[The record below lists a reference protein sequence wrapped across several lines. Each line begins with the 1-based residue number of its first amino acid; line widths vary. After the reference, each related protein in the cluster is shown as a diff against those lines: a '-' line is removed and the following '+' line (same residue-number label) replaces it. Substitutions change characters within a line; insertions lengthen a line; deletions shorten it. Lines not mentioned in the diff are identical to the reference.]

1 MERRTRRRA
10 FARNVYSAQK
20 RLLAFLLAA
29 AMILT
34 NVGSDLSVA
43 FAGTSESVVFE
54 LTGSELVRA
63 VEEAIASGNEV
74 TREDLDFTNGKVEQF
89 EKLFFGE
96 GKLYEAYPEFD
107 GGGDINSELRIF
119 VRLPEDAD
127 DMYMVT
133 GDEEILFLYIN
144 NGDGTIRCSTNI
156 TRTVDGEEKVKK
168 TKSVTI
174 RSYESAFG
182 DEEVNIIPDQPK
194 QDINEA
200 TSSTADKENTNT
212 DQSNQTNENTTPAE
226 DQGAGDAA
234 QDEIDKENA
243 AAPDQNVTDG
253 ENNAQAPQEDVAAP
267 DGEAQTPDAGNQ
279 GENAPEA
286 DAADQA
292 AEPEGDTAEPNA
304 ADEPEEAAEPEGDTA
319 EPEEAAEPEDNAEPI
334 ASVIRHYAPVVADNE
349 NGEAAPADDSQ
360 KEQVADVPDSADQA
374 EAPNEDAAVEE
385 PKAEEPKADEP
396 AADAPAA
403 GDTVT
408 TPDGNTAD
416 GAVNTPD
423 ENGTGD
429 AATAPDENGTGDAAT
444 TPDENGTGD
453 VTAPQEPTDETPA
466 PTPDT
471 PAAGEDQNNGQ
482 PAGTPDANQPQA
494 PEEELPQESVVTI
507 IPPATPSEGTEQ
519 KPEEQKPE
527 DNVSAAT
534 TSDLVGMGY
543 CSTAK
548 AYSVTLNQLKAL
560 DDFEGYKVT
569 YDIAPK
575 ASARIVDGP
584 RGVEEGGTL
593 VFGVKNQ
600 IGYAIEAVSVNGE
613 TLEADS
619 VTDNDDG
626 SQTAWYT
633 VPEVYEEQ
641 EVVVTMTESGE
652 HPEFSATLPM
662 SDGTIIHLYAEE
674 GVLPAGVKAEASVVT
689 GIEDVVKANVEA
701 EAEAAGE
708 AKEVVKVLSYN
719 IDLLDKDGHK
729 LDDQIWSGSVL
740 VTFTGAPVEENS
752 KEADS
757 VEIMYVETTKEGE
770 VQADV
775 TAEDVV
781 AVEAVAE
788 PVEVAGDESVDS
800 VAFEAEHF
808 STYTIV
814 FNKMLGTGELK
825 IQLAKYENGRVV
837 GIGYGGSSGNLS
849 YDQWY
854 EIDYLTTIIDLEG
867 YVFEK
872 ATVGN
877 EYSNKNV
884 AAVRFDRSRFGA
896 YQFQA
901 RFTDDSEANF
911 NNNSASEQLHFWY
924 KIADSKV
931 TFKAGSMGGMGTDH
945 QLTSSNGKVTL
956 PKLDETGLSNKEGRD
971 FLGWSVSI
979 DGRNTLLKPGAEYA
993 VTKDTVLYAIWS
1005 YQVTFEANS
1014 SLYGRGESFKVN
1026 VPESKRITTP
1036 DKPSGFTNS
1045 RGWMFVGW
1053 HGTKEGH
1060 HNKTGLLQQTYVPN
1074 VEYPGEKTGQIID
1087 RDITLYAVWLNTN
1100 VDNKVPAEFYIR
1112 LDGEMPFEPQGYD
1125 YAGYTARDTKSMVGT
1140 LRQKREINNNTEWVA
1155 ANIKT
1160 QPTVEAIKNAMKG
1173 HGGFDPNTQEV
1184 VWYVIKEQDQ
1194 WHVDGVIKDKEK
1206 HWLIYDPN
1214 GGSSPPNSTQHT
1226 AGDTVRINLNDIPVR
1241 SGYTFL
1247 GWADTK
1253 QEAAAGNVK
1262 YSSTAARTLKMPN
1275 GNKTIYAV
1283 WKANSDTRYLVN
1295 YYVQKANSQ
1304 ITDISQLKEED
1315 FELYNGPVTKFG
1327 ITNSIAKDAENKLAK
1342 VPAGYQ
1348 YAEGIVDGVT
1358 EGEIVPDG
1366 SQGYPLTLNLYYV
1379 KDFSDKQ
1386 TVQYRVEYYKDN
1398 TIVLTDS
1405 YTRSMQIWAGEA
1417 AEIAIQEAIDA
1428 RDDKYSGYRLEGTD
1442 PTNIPASGEL
1452 VSSGTVIRLYYV
1464 KDNFS
1469 YKVEYY
1475 KDSFDAGNRIAEE
1488 AGVAKEYG
1496 SSLTDDLVAMDLGEN
1511 WLNQH
1516 QPTGYG
1522 VGSADNLPLTI
1533 GVEGNVIRVLYEKNS
1548 YGYIVEYYKDSLDAG
1563 NRIAEESGVAK
1574 GYGSS
1579 LTDDL
1584 VAADLG
1590 ENWVN
1595 QHQPFGYGVGNVDN
1609 LPLIIGVNGNVIRVL
1624 YSIDENQR
1632 KDLRYT
1638 VNHEVG
1644 DIIID
1649 TFFVESN
1656 VQVLQPDTLTRNL
1669 DHEADQ
1675 NYPGYTKATVTYPD
1689 GKLVGDDVTKI
1700 DNGATIVVSYKE
1712 NEDIT
1717 VNYQSEDLTK
1727 GTVTLDTESIAPAT
1741 GAPKGSEAKP
1751 ADGYVFTHWTNSNG
1765 YTVATGEDNKHYTPV
1780 KNAATEVFEADTYT
1794 AHFTERGDLS
1804 YKVEYYFDGKLGE
1817 TVTQDNVKFGTD
1829 IAYTTTD
1836 RSYNNQ
1842 NYVFEKTEGPK
1853 TVGADSGQNLLKVYY
1868 TLDATGSEMPGTPDG
1883 VPDKFQIT
1891 IRYEANANG
1900 SVSGTTVEVHTIQDF
1915 ERDAQTGEITT
1926 VGPVRPATPNANVTT
1941 TANSRY
1947 AFDYWSIR
1955 GNADKKYNST
1965 DDLKKEAFI
1974 EDVTF
1979 AANFEYVGGGSSG
1992 GNGGGNGGGPG
2003 SPSSKPEEGG
2013 PGANVTINPDD
2024 VPLAIMPDTTPADLT
2039 VIDDGEVPF
2048 AALPKTGQG
2057 SVKGTLTMMMSGI
2070 LLAIAAINK
2079 KRKEEDNS

>member
-107 GGGDINSELRIF
+107 GGGGINSELRIF

-194 QDINEA
+194 QDVNEA
-200 TSSTADKENTNT
+200 TSSTADKENTNSNN
-212 DQSNQTNENTTPAE
+212 SNQTNENTTPAE
-226 DQGAGDAA
+226 NQGAGDAA

-253 ENNAQAPQEDVAAP
+253 GNDAQAPQEDVVAP

-279 GENAPEA
+279 EENAPEA

-292 AEPEGDTAEPNA
+292 AEPEGDTAEPDA

-319 EPEEAAEPEDNAEPI
+319 EPEEAAGPEDNAEPI

-385 PKAEEPKADEP
+385 PKAEEPKVDEP

-403 GDTVT
+403 DNTVT

-416 GAVNTPD
+416 GAVTTPD

-429 AATAPDENGTGDAAT
+429 AAAIPDENGTGDNAT
-444 TPDENGTGD
+444 TPNENGTGD

-471 PAAGEDQNNGQ
+471 PVAGEDQNNGQ
-482 PAGTPDANQPQA
+482 PAGTPDVDQPQA
-494 PEEELPQESVVTI
+494 PEEELPKESVVTV

-600 IGYAIEAVSVNGE
+600 IGYAIEAVAVNGE
-613 TLEADS
+613 VLEADS

-633 VPEVYEEQ
+633 VEEVYEEQ

-708 AKEVVKVLSYN
+708 QKEVVASLSYN

-729 LDDQIWSGSVL
+729 LDDQIWSGSVQ
-740 VTFTGAPVEENS
+740 VTFTGVPVEKHS
-752 KEADS
+752 KEAD
-757 VEIMYVETTKEGE
+757 VIEVMYVETTKEDE
-770 VQADV
+770 AQANV
-775 TAEDVV
+775 TAEDVI
-781 AVEAVAE
+781 ALEAVSE
-788 PVEVAGDESVDS
+788 PIEVAGEESVAS
-800 VAFEAEHF
+800 VMFDAEHF
-808 STYTIV
+808 STYTVI
-814 FNKMLGTGELK
+814 FTN
-825 IQLAKYENGRVV
+825 
-837 GIGYGGSSGNLS
+837 
-849 YDQWY
+849 
-854 EIDYLTTIIDLEG
+854 
-867 YVFEK
+867 
-872 ATVGN
+872 
-877 EYSNKNV
+877 NKNKT
-884 AAVRFDRSRFGA
+884 RSVEIYAILEDGTRLETERRN
-896 YQFQA
+896 Y
-901 RFTDDSEANF
+901 NF
-911 NNNSASEQLHFWY
+911 SNSDAISVDKIASEVITGIPAEYRL
-924 KIADSKV
+924 A
-931 TFKAGSMGGMGTDH
+931 
-945 QLTSSNGKVTL
+945 KVTL
-956 PKLDETGLSNKEGRD
+956 DDSKGTEIKWLRYTTGNYGSLQYNAYDQKYSWTWEAVPQNVGINFIYTDGKVQVKFDLNGFSGAEIKPIQGYEDAIITLPDGEGIERPGYVLLGWSDEADSSAVRTAANGGYVGYYPLGSSYQIPSGGSTLYAAWAQTSGNKSGKITIAIRKDGTVPDEPSIQNADYKYLVEGMSVNLLDYINPAHTVAGPEKVKEVLQPKFYDFVDNWNSLNRYWNTTTQYVEWYVVKDQRNDNTWHIDGVIRQYKNVYLDYDRNNAPVGAAYGLAPDGVQYNKGATAIVSDQHTLKWPGHD
-971 FLGWSVSI
+971 FLGWNTQK
-979 DGRNTLLKPGAEYA
+979 DGRGVWYYPGDQIVMNDN
-993 VTKDTVLYAIWS
+993 VTLYAQWGEKNSIVI
-1005 YQVTFEANS
+1005 YYKPVGEGTVTNDQERLNPEIGEAEGATAVANIG
-1014 SLYGRGESFKVN
+1014 YK
-1026 VPESKRITTP
+1026 
-1036 DKPSGFTNS
+1036 
-1045 RGWMFVGW
+1045 FVGW
-1053 HGTKEGH
+1053 YSDKDCLNLLDKSPEFKPDRPDSGWVDRTVFYAKFEIDTDQKFDYKVNFYIKGSTTPVPGLTALEGEAPVGEFKWT
-1060 HNKTGLLQQTYVPN
+1060 NVAKTETGYKLVISPVQPTSMIITAAGPN
-1074 VEYPGEKTGQIID
+1074 VKNVFYEIDETQKFEYKVNFYINGTTTPVPGLAALEGEAPVGEFSWTNEAKTATGYKLVTSPVQPTSMIITAAGPNVKNVYYEVD
-1087 RDITLYAVWLNTN
+1087 ETQKFDYKVEFVKMVNGNKEDLEPSITETFNVEADVTASPRNIPGYTLVGFGTN
-1100 VDNKVPAEFYIR
+1100 PENYGNFVDNKF
-1112 LDGEMPFEPQGYD
+1112 
-1125 YAGYTARDTKSMVGT
+1125 
-1140 LRQKREINNNTEWVA
+1140 
-1155 ANIKT
+1155 
-1160 QPTVEAIKNAMKG
+1160 NA
-1173 HGGFDPNTQEV
+1173 
-1184 VWYVIKEQDQ
+1184 
-1194 WHVDGVIKDKEK
+1194 
-1206 HWLIYDPN
+1206 
-1214 GGSSPPNSTQHT
+1214 
-1226 AGDTVRINLNDIPVR
+1226 
-1241 SGYTFL
+1241 
-1247 GWADTK
+1247 
-1253 QEAAAGNVK
+1253 
-1262 YSSTAARTLKMPN
+1262 KMP
-1275 GNKTIYAV
+1275 
-1283 WKANSDTRYLVN
+1283 
-1295 YYVQKANSQ
+1295 
-1304 ITDISQLKEED
+1304 
-1315 FELYNGPVTKFG
+1315 
-1327 ITNSIAKDAENKLAK
+1327 
-1342 VPAGYQ
+1342 
-1348 YAEGIVDGVT
+1348 
-1358 EGEIVPDG
+1358 
-1366 SQGYPLTLNLYYV
+1366 
-1379 KDFSDKQ
+1379 
-1386 TVQYRVEYYKDN
+1386 
-1398 TIVLTDS
+1398 
-1405 YTRSMQIWAGEA
+1405 
-1417 AEIAIQEAIDA
+1417 
-1428 RDDKYSGYRLEGTD
+1428 
-1442 PTNIPASGEL
+1442 
-1452 VSSGTVIRLYYV
+1452 
-1464 KDNFS
+1464 
-1469 YKVEYY
+1469 
-1475 KDSFDAGNRIAEE
+1475 
-1488 AGVAKEYG
+1488 
-1496 SSLTDDLVAMDLGEN
+1496 GEN
-1511 WLNQH
+1511 L
-1516 QPTGYG
+1516 
-1522 VGSADNLPLTI
+1522 
-1533 GVEGNVIRVLYEKNS
+1533 
-1548 YGYIVEYYKDSLDAG
+1548 
-1563 NRIAEESGVAK
+1563 
-1574 GYGSS
+1574 
-1579 LTDDL
+1579 
-1584 VAADLG
+1584 
-1590 ENWVN
+1590 
-1595 QHQPFGYGVGNVDN
+1595 
-1609 LPLIIGVNGNVIRVL
+1609 
-1624 YSIDENQR
+1624 
-1632 KDLRYT
+1632 
-1638 VNHEVG
+1638 
-1644 DIIID
+1644 
-1649 TFFVESN
+1649 
-1656 VQVLQPDTLTRNL
+1656 
-1669 DHEADQ
+1669 
-1675 NYPGYTKATVTYPD
+1675 TVTY
-1689 GKLVGDDVTKI
+1689 I
-1700 DNGATIVVSYKE
+1700 YEE
-1712 NEDIT
+1712 NENIAIS
-1717 VNYQSEDLTK
+1717 YQSESLTK

-1765 YTVATGEDNKHYTPV
+1765 DTVATGEDNKHYTPV

-1829 IAYTTTD
+1829 IAYTTTNKT
-1836 RSYNNQ
+1836 YNNL

-1853 TVGADSGQNLLKVYY
+1853 TVGADSEQNLLRVYY
-1868 TLDATGSEMPGTPDG
+1868 TLDSTGTEKPGTPDG

-1900 SVSGTTVEVHTIQDF
+1900 SVGGTTVEVHTIQDF
-1915 ERDAQTGEITT
+1915 ERDAVTGEIIT
-1926 VGPVRPATPNANVTT
+1926 VGPVKPATPNANVTT
-1941 TANSRY
+1941 SANSRY
-1947 AFDYWSIR
+1947 TFDYWSIR
-1955 GNADKKYNST
+1955 GNADKKYNTT
-1965 DDLKKEAFI
+1965 DDLTKQAFI

-1979 AANFEYVGGGSSG
+1979 AANFRYVGGGNSG
-1992 GNGGGNGGGPG
+1992 GGGGNNGGGGG
-2003 SPSSKPEEGG
+2003 SPSYKPDNDNG
-2013 PGANVTINPDD
+2013 PGATVTINPDD
-2024 VPLAIMPDTTPADLT
+2024 VPMAIMPDTTPADLT

-2057 SVKGTLTMMMSGI
+2057 AVKGTLTMMMSGI

>member
-1 MERRTRRRA
+1 
-10 FARNVYSAQK
+10 
-20 RLLAFLLAA
+20 
-29 AMILT
+29 
-34 NVGSDLSVA
+34 
-43 FAGTSESVVFE
+43 
-54 LTGSELVRA
+54 
-63 VEEAIASGNEV
+63 
-74 TREDLDFTNGKVEQF
+74 
-89 EKLFFGE
+89 
-96 GKLYEAYPEFD
+96 
-107 GGGDINSELRIF
+107 
-119 VRLPEDAD
+119 
-127 DMYMVT
+127 MYMVT

-194 QDINEA
+194 QDVNEA

-267 DGEAQTPDAGNQ
+267 DGEAQMPDAGNQ

-416 GAVNTPD
+416 GAVTTPD

-429 AATAPDENGTGDAAT
+429 VATAPDENGTGDAAT

-507 IPPATPSEGTEQ
+507 IPPATPSEGTQ
-519 KPEEQKPE
+519 QKPE
-527 DNVSAAT
+527 DNVSAAN

-600 IGYAIEAVSVNGE
+600 IGYAIEAVAVNGE

-708 AKEVVKVLSYN
+708 QKEVVASLSYN

-729 LDDQIWSGSVL
+729 LDDQIWSGSVQ
-740 VTFTGAPVEENS
+740 VTFTGAPIEEKS
-752 KEADS
+752 KEADV
-757 VEIMYVETTKEGE
+757 VEVMYVATTKEDE
-770 VQADV
+770 AQAKV
-775 TAEDVV
+775 TADDVV
-781 AVEAVAE
+781 AVEAAAE
-788 PVEVAGDESVDS
+788 PVEVFGEESVEA
-800 VAFEAEHF
+800 VTFEAEHF
-808 STYTIV
+808 STYTVV
-814 FNKMLGTGELK
+814 FTHKDREKRTTLKINLKSTTGESL
-825 IQLAKYENGRVV
+825 NGSAVNYTFWSEDAV
-837 GIGYGGSSGNLS
+837 SVQNIAESIFTNIG
-849 YDQWY
+849 D
-854 EIDYLTTIIDLEG
+854 G
-867 YVFEK
+867 YTFEK
-872 ATVGN
+872 AEIGSGKNAIEIDSLRYRTKGIINLQQIFEYHAKGN
-877 EYSNKNV
+877 YSWDWDSLENNDEIIFVYNDNKV
-884 AAVRFDRSRFGA
+884 
-896 YQFQA
+896 
-901 RFTDDSEANF
+901 
-911 NNNSASEQLHFWY
+911 
-924 KIADSKV
+924 
-931 TFKAGSMGGMGTDH
+931 
-945 QLTSSNGKVTL
+945 QLTFDLGDYSGSQKVNPIRAKAATMVTL
-956 PKLDETGLSNKEGRD
+956 PDGAGLKRNGYVL
-971 FLGWSVSI
+971 LGWSTSR
-979 DGRNTLLKPGAEYA
+979 DSSA
-993 VTKDTVLYAIWS
+993 VEENAQYVGYLPLRTSYEMPFRDT
-1005 YQVTFEANS
+1005 
-1014 SLYGRGESFKVN
+1014 
-1026 VPESKRITTP
+1026 
-1036 DKPSGFTNS
+1036 
-1045 RGWMFVGW
+1045 
-1053 HGTKEGH
+1053 
-1060 HNKTGLLQQTYVPN
+1060 
-1074 VEYPGEKTGQIID
+1074 
-1087 RDITLYAVWLNTN
+1087 TLYAVWAKNSGTVYGQITIAVRKDGIIPDEPAIRYEGYEYLVTKKPVNLLDYFSPIHTVSG
-1100 VDNKVPAEFYIR
+1100 VDKVKEALKDQFYNDVNI
-1112 LDGEMPFEPQGYD
+1112 YN
-1125 YAGYTARDTKSMVGT
+1125 A
-1140 LRQKREINNNTEWVA
+1140 NNRYWN
-1155 ANIKT
+1155 
-1160 QPTVEAIKNAMKG
+1160 
-1173 HGGFDPNTQEV
+1173 PNTQYV
-1184 VWYVIKEQDQ
+1184 DWYVIKDQ
-1194 WHVDGVIKDKEK
+1194 RNDSTWHIDGVVRQYTSVYLNYDRNGVPSGSEYGLAPDSGECRRGDWATVSDQHTLKWPGYEFTGWNTAADGSGTSYAAGSRIKMDSTITLYAQWKEK
-1206 HWLIYDPN
+1206 NSVTIRYQAVGN
-1214 GGSSPPNSTQHT
+1214 GGSVSRD
-1226 AGDTVRINLNDIPVR
+1226 GENLNPETGIAQ
-1241 SGYTFL
+1241 G
-1247 GWADTK
+1247 
-1253 QEAAAGNVK
+1253 
-1262 YSSTAARTLKMPN
+1262 STAT
-1275 GNKTIYAV
+1275 
-1283 WKANSDTRYLVN
+1283 
-1295 YYVQKANSQ
+1295 
-1304 ITDISQLKEED
+1304 
-1315 FELYNGPVTKFG
+1315 
-1327 ITNSIAKDAENKLAK
+1327 AK
-1342 VPAGYQ
+1342 AGYKFNGWYSDPGCTVKVSDANEYKPDRPVSGWIGGTTF
-1348 YAEGIVDGVT
+1348 YAKFTAKEDV
-1358 EGEIVPDG
+1358 
-1366 SQGYPLTLNLYYV
+1366 
-1379 KDFSDKQ
+1379 
-1386 TVQYRVEYYKDN
+1386 
-1398 TIVLTDS
+1398 
-1405 YTRSMQIWAGEA
+1405 
-1417 AEIAIQEAIDA
+1417 
-1428 RDDKYSGYRLEGTD
+1428 
-1442 PTNIPASGEL
+1442 
-1452 VSSGTVIRLYYV
+1452 
-1464 KDNFS
+1464 S
-1469 YKVEYY
+1469 YKVNYLE
-1475 KDSFDAGNRIAEE
+1475 KDTNKILKAAETRTE
-1488 AGVAKEYG
+1488 KTFGDKYEETAPAI
-1496 SSLTDDLVAMDLGEN
+1496 
-1511 WLNQH
+1511 
-1516 QPTGYG
+1516 TGYSV
-1522 VGSADNLPLTI
+1522 VGT
-1533 GVEGNVIRVLYEKNS
+1533 GKQE
-1548 YGYIVEYYKDSLDAG
+1548 IVLDAY
-1563 NRIAEESGVAK
+1563 NKEITFYYTANK
-1574 GYGSS
+1574 
-1579 LTDDL
+1579 
-1584 VAADLG
+1584 
-1590 ENWVN
+1590 
-1595 QHQPFGYGVGNVDN
+1595 NV
-1609 LPLIIGVNGNVIRVL
+1609 
-1624 YSIDENQR
+1624 S
-1632 KDLRYT
+1632 YT
-1638 VNHEVG
+1638 VNYLEKG
-1644 DIIID
+1644 TNKILKAAETRTEK
-1649 TFFVESN
+1649 TFGETYEETA
-1656 VQVLQPDTLTRNL
+1656 PAIT
-1669 DHEADQ
+1669 
-1675 NYPGYTKATVTYPD
+1675 GYTIEGS
-1689 GKLVGDDVTKI
+1689 GKQDVVLDAYGKQIIFFYT
-1700 DNGATIVVSYKE
+1700 E
-1712 NEDIT
+1712 NEDVI
-1717 VNYQSEDLTK
+1717 VNYLSESLTK

-1765 YTVATGEDNKHYTPV
+1765 DTVATGEDNKHYTPV

-1868 TLDATGSEMPGTPDG
+1868 TLDATGSEKPGTPDG

-2013 PGANVTINPDD
+2013 PGANITINPDD

>member
-1 MERRTRRRA
+1 
-10 FARNVYSAQK
+10 
-20 RLLAFLLAA
+20 
-29 AMILT
+29 
-34 NVGSDLSVA
+34 
-43 FAGTSESVVFE
+43 
-54 LTGSELVRA
+54 
-63 VEEAIASGNEV
+63 
-74 TREDLDFTNGKVEQF
+74 
-89 EKLFFGE
+89 
-96 GKLYEAYPEFD
+96 
-107 GGGDINSELRIF
+107 
-119 VRLPEDAD
+119 
-127 DMYMVT
+127 MYMVT

-200 TSSTADKENTNT
+200 TSSTADKENTNSNN
-212 DQSNQTNENTTPAE
+212 SNQTNENTTPAE
-226 DQGAGDAA
+226 NQGAGDAA

-757 VEIMYVETTKEGE
+757 VEIMYVETTKEDE

-1574 GYGSS
+1574 EYGSS

>member
-96 GKLYEAYPEFD
+96 GKLYEAYPEID
-107 GGGDINSELRIF
+107 GGGIDSELRIF

-194 QDINEA
+194 QDVNEA
-200 TSSTADKENTNT
+200 TSSTADKENTNSNN
-212 DQSNQTNENTTPAE
+212 SNQTNENTTPVE
-226 DQGAGDAA
+226 NQGAGDAA

-253 ENNAQAPQEDVAAP
+253 GNDAQTPQEDVAAP
-267 DGEAQTPDAGNQ
+267 DGEVQTPDAGNQ
-279 GENAPEA
+279 EENAPEA
-286 DAADQA
+286 DAPDQA
-292 AEPEGDTAEPNA
+292 AEPEGDTAEPDA

-360 KEQVADVPDSADQA
+360 KEQVADIPDSADQT

-385 PKAEEPKADEP
+385 PKAEEPKVDEP

-416 GAVNTPD
+416 SAVTIPD

-429 AATAPDENGTGDAAT
+429 AAAIPDENGTGDNAT
-444 TPDENGTGD
+444 TPNENGTGD

-482 PAGTPDANQPQA
+482 PAGTPDVDQPQA
-494 PEEELPQESVVTI
+494 PEEELPKESVVTI

-600 IGYAIEAVSVNGE
+600 IGYAIEAVAVNGE
-613 TLEADS
+613 VLEADS

-633 VPEVYEEQ
+633 VEEVYEEQ

-708 AKEVVKVLSYN
+708 QKEVVASLSYN

-729 LDDQIWSGSVL
+729 LDDQIWSGSVQ
-740 VTFTGAPVEENS
+740 VTFTGVPVEKHS
-752 KEADS
+752 KEAD
-757 VEIMYVETTKEGE
+757 VIEVMYVETTKEDE
-770 VQADV
+770 AQAKV
-775 TAEDVV
+775 TAEDVI
-781 AVEAVAE
+781 ALEAVSE
-788 PVEVAGDESVDS
+788 PIEVAGEESVAS
-800 VAFEAEHF
+800 VMFDAEHF
-808 STYTIV
+808 STYTVI
-814 FNKMLGTGELK
+814 FTN
-825 IQLAKYENGRVV
+825 
-837 GIGYGGSSGNLS
+837 
-849 YDQWY
+849 
-854 EIDYLTTIIDLEG
+854 
-867 YVFEK
+867 
-872 ATVGN
+872 
-877 EYSNKNV
+877 NKNKT
-884 AAVRFDRSRFGA
+884 RSVEIYAILEDGTRLETERRN
-896 YQFQA
+896 Y
-901 RFTDDSEANF
+901 NF
-911 NNNSASEQLHFWY
+911 SNSDAISVDKIASEVITGIPAEYRL
-924 KIADSKV
+924 A
-931 TFKAGSMGGMGTDH
+931 
-945 QLTSSNGKVTL
+945 KVTL
-956 PKLDETGLSNKEGRD
+956 DDSKGTEIKWLRYTTGNYGSLQYNAYDQKYSWTWEAVPQNVGINFIYTDGKVQVKFDLNGFSGAEIKPIQGYEDAIITLPDGEGIERPGYVLLGWSDEADSSAVRTAANGGYVGYYPLGSSYQIPSGGSTLYAAWAQTSGNKSGKITIAIRKDGTVPDEPSIQNADYKYLVEGMSVNLLDYINPAHTVAGPEKVKEVLQPKFYDFVDNWNSLNRYWNTTTQYVEWYVVKDQRNDNTWHIDGVIRQYKNVYLDYDRNNAPVGAAYGLAPDGVQYNKGATAIVSDQHTLKWPGHD
-971 FLGWSVSI
+971 FLGWNTQK
-979 DGRNTLLKPGAEYA
+979 DGRGVWYYPGDQIVMNDN
-993 VTKDTVLYAIWS
+993 VTLYAQWGEKNSIVI
-1005 YQVTFEANS
+1005 YYKPVGEGTVTNDQERLNPEIGEAEGATAVANIG
-1014 SLYGRGESFKVN
+1014 YK
-1026 VPESKRITTP
+1026 
-1036 DKPSGFTNS
+1036 
-1045 RGWMFVGW
+1045 FVGW
-1053 HGTKEGH
+1053 YSDKDCLNLLDKSPEFKPDRPDSGWVDRTVFYAKFEIDTDQKFDYKVNFYIKGSTTPVPGLTALEGEAPVGEFKWT
-1060 HNKTGLLQQTYVPN
+1060 NVAKTATGYKLVTSPVQPTSMIITAAGPN
-1074 VEYPGEKTGQIID
+1074 VKNVYYEVDETQKFDYKVEFVKMVNGNKEDLEPSITETFNVEADVTASPRNIPGY
-1087 RDITLYAVWLNTN
+1087 TLVGFGTN
-1100 VDNKVPAEFYIR
+1100 PENYRNFVDNKF
-1112 LDGEMPFEPQGYD
+1112 
-1125 YAGYTARDTKSMVGT
+1125 
-1140 LRQKREINNNTEWVA
+1140 
-1155 ANIKT
+1155 
-1160 QPTVEAIKNAMKG
+1160 NA
-1173 HGGFDPNTQEV
+1173 
-1184 VWYVIKEQDQ
+1184 
-1194 WHVDGVIKDKEK
+1194 
-1206 HWLIYDPN
+1206 
-1214 GGSSPPNSTQHT
+1214 
-1226 AGDTVRINLNDIPVR
+1226 
-1241 SGYTFL
+1241 
-1247 GWADTK
+1247 
-1253 QEAAAGNVK
+1253 
-1262 YSSTAARTLKMPN
+1262 KMP
-1275 GNKTIYAV
+1275 
-1283 WKANSDTRYLVN
+1283 
-1295 YYVQKANSQ
+1295 
-1304 ITDISQLKEED
+1304 
-1315 FELYNGPVTKFG
+1315 
-1327 ITNSIAKDAENKLAK
+1327 
-1342 VPAGYQ
+1342 
-1348 YAEGIVDGVT
+1348 
-1358 EGEIVPDG
+1358 
-1366 SQGYPLTLNLYYV
+1366 
-1379 KDFSDKQ
+1379 
-1386 TVQYRVEYYKDN
+1386 
-1398 TIVLTDS
+1398 
-1405 YTRSMQIWAGEA
+1405 
-1417 AEIAIQEAIDA
+1417 
-1428 RDDKYSGYRLEGTD
+1428 
-1442 PTNIPASGEL
+1442 
-1452 VSSGTVIRLYYV
+1452 
-1464 KDNFS
+1464 
-1469 YKVEYY
+1469 
-1475 KDSFDAGNRIAEE
+1475 
-1488 AGVAKEYG
+1488 
-1496 SSLTDDLVAMDLGEN
+1496 GEN
-1511 WLNQH
+1511 L
-1516 QPTGYG
+1516 
-1522 VGSADNLPLTI
+1522 
-1533 GVEGNVIRVLYEKNS
+1533 
-1548 YGYIVEYYKDSLDAG
+1548 
-1563 NRIAEESGVAK
+1563 
-1574 GYGSS
+1574 
-1579 LTDDL
+1579 
-1584 VAADLG
+1584 
-1590 ENWVN
+1590 
-1595 QHQPFGYGVGNVDN
+1595 
-1609 LPLIIGVNGNVIRVL
+1609 
-1624 YSIDENQR
+1624 
-1632 KDLRYT
+1632 
-1638 VNHEVG
+1638 
-1644 DIIID
+1644 
-1649 TFFVESN
+1649 
-1656 VQVLQPDTLTRNL
+1656 
-1669 DHEADQ
+1669 
-1675 NYPGYTKATVTYPD
+1675 TVTY
-1689 GKLVGDDVTKI
+1689 I
-1700 DNGATIVVSYKE
+1700 YEE
-1712 NEDIT
+1712 NENIEIS
-1717 VNYQSEDLTK
+1717 YQSESLTK

-1751 ADGYVFTHWTNSNG
+1751 TDGYVFTHWTNSNG
-1765 YTVATGEDNKHYTPV
+1765 DTVATGEDNKHYTPV

-1829 IAYTTTD
+1829 IAYTTTNKT
-1836 RSYNNQ
+1836 YNNQ

-1853 TVGADSGQNLLKVYY
+1853 TVGADSEQNLLKVYY
-1868 TLDATGSEMPGTPDG
+1868 TLDSTGTEKPGTPDG
-1883 VPDKFQIT
+1883 VPDKFQII

-1900 SVSGTTVEVHTIQDF
+1900 SVGGTTVEVHTIQDF
-1915 ERDAQTGEITT
+1915 ERDAVTGEIIT
-1926 VGPVRPATPNANVTT
+1926 VGPVKPATPNANVTT
-1941 TANSRY
+1941 SANSRY
-1947 AFDYWSIR
+1947 TFDYWSIR
-1955 GNADKKYNST
+1955 GNADKKYNTT
-1965 DDLKKEAFI
+1965 DDLTKEAFI

-1979 AANFEYVGGGSSG
+1979 AANFRYVGG
-1992 GNGGGNGGGPG
+1992 GGGNGGG
-2003 SPSSKPEEGG
+2003 SNPSGPSGGGNETGG
-2013 PGANVTINPDD
+2013 PGATVTINPDD
-2024 VPLAIMPDTTPADLT
+2024 VPMAIMPDTTPADLT

-2057 SVKGTLTMMMSGI
+2057 AVKGTLTMMMSGI

>member
-107 GGGDINSELRIF
+107 GGGGIDSELRIF

-194 QDINEA
+194 QEVNEA
-200 TSSTADKENTNT
+200 TSSTADKENTNSNN
-212 DQSNQTNENTTPAE
+212 SNQTNENTTPAE
-226 DQGAGDAA
+226 NQGAGDAA

-253 ENNAQAPQEDVAAP
+253 GNDAQAPQEDVAAP

-279 GENAPEA
+279 EENAPEA
-286 DAADQA
+286 DAPDQA
-292 AEPEGDTAEPNA
+292 AEPEGDTAEPDA

-349 NGEAAPADDSQ
+349 NGEAVPADDSQ
-360 KEQVADVPDSADQA
+360 KEQVADVLDSADQA
-374 EAPNEDAAVEE
+374 EASNEDAAVEA
-385 PKAEEPKADEP
+385 PKAEEPKVDEP

-416 GAVNTPD
+416 GAV
-423 ENGTGD
+423 
-429 AATAPDENGTGDAAT
+429 TAPDENGTGDAAA
-444 TPDENGTGD
+444 TPNENGTGD
-453 VTAPQEPTDETPA
+453 MATTPDGNGTGDVAAPQEPTDETPA

-482 PAGTPDANQPQA
+482 PAGTPDVDQPQA
-494 PEEELPQESVVTI
+494 PEEELPKESVVTI

-600 IGYAIEAVSVNGE
+600 IGYAIEAVAVNGE
-613 TLEADS
+613 ALEADS

-633 VPEVYEEQ
+633 VEEVYEEQ

-708 AKEVVKVLSYN
+708 QKEVVASLSYN

-729 LDDQIWSGSVL
+729 LDDQIWSGSVQ
-740 VTFTGAPVEENS
+740 VTFTGVPVEKHS
-752 KEADS
+752 KEAD
-757 VEIMYVETTKEGE
+757 VIEVMYVETTKEDE
-770 VQADV
+770 AQANV
-775 TAEDVV
+775 TAEDVI
-781 AVEAVAE
+781 ALEAVSE
-788 PVEVAGDESVDS
+788 PIEVAGEESVAS
-800 VAFEAEHF
+800 VMFDAEHF
-808 STYTIV
+808 STYTVI
-814 FNKMLGTGELK
+814 FTN
-825 IQLAKYENGRVV
+825 
-837 GIGYGGSSGNLS
+837 
-849 YDQWY
+849 
-854 EIDYLTTIIDLEG
+854 
-867 YVFEK
+867 
-872 ATVGN
+872 
-877 EYSNKNV
+877 NKNKT
-884 AAVRFDRSRFGA
+884 RSVEIYAILEDGTRLETERRN
-896 YQFQA
+896 Y
-901 RFTDDSEANF
+901 NF
-911 NNNSASEQLHFWY
+911 SNSDAISVDKIASEVITGIPAEYRL
-924 KIADSKV
+924 A
-931 TFKAGSMGGMGTDH
+931 
-945 QLTSSNGKVTL
+945 KVTL
-956 PKLDETGLSNKEGRD
+956 DDSKGTEIKWLRYTTGNYGSLQYNAYDQKYSWTWEAVPQNVGINFIYTDGKVQVKFDLNGFSGAEIKPIQGYEDAIITLPDGEGIERPGYVLLGWSDEADSSAVRTAANGGYVGYYPLGSSYQIPSGGSTLYAAWAQTSGNKSGKITIAIRKDGTVPDEPSIQNADYKYLVEGMSVNLLDYINPAHTVAGPEKVKEVLQPKFYDFVDNWNSLNRYWNTTTQYVEWYVVKDQRNDNTWHIDGVIRQYKNVYLDYDRNNAPVGAAYGLAPDGVQYNKGATAIVSDQHTLKWPGHD
-971 FLGWSVSI
+971 FLGWNTQK
-979 DGRNTLLKPGAEYA
+979 DGRGVWYYPGDQIVMNDN
-993 VTKDTVLYAIWS
+993 VTLYAQWGEKNSIVI
-1005 YQVTFEANS
+1005 YYKPVGEGTVTNDQERLNPEIGEAEGATAVANIG
-1014 SLYGRGESFKVN
+1014 YK
-1026 VPESKRITTP
+1026 
-1036 DKPSGFTNS
+1036 
-1045 RGWMFVGW
+1045 FVGW
-1053 HGTKEGH
+1053 YSDKDCLNLLDKSPEFKPDRPDSGWVDRTVFYAKFEIDTDQKFDYKVNFYIKGSTTPVPGLAALEGEAPVGEFSWT
-1060 HNKTGLLQQTYVPN
+1060 NVAKTATGYKLVTSPEQPTSMIITAAGPN
-1074 VEYPGEKTGQIID
+1074 VKNVYYEVDETQKFDYKVEFVKMVNGNKEDLEPSITETFNVEADVTASPRNIPGY
-1087 RDITLYAVWLNTN
+1087 TLVGFGTN
-1100 VDNKVPAEFYIR
+1100 PENYGNFVDNKF
-1112 LDGEMPFEPQGYD
+1112 
-1125 YAGYTARDTKSMVGT
+1125 
-1140 LRQKREINNNTEWVA
+1140 
-1155 ANIKT
+1155 
-1160 QPTVEAIKNAMKG
+1160 NA
-1173 HGGFDPNTQEV
+1173 
-1184 VWYVIKEQDQ
+1184 
-1194 WHVDGVIKDKEK
+1194 
-1206 HWLIYDPN
+1206 
-1214 GGSSPPNSTQHT
+1214 
-1226 AGDTVRINLNDIPVR
+1226 
-1241 SGYTFL
+1241 
-1247 GWADTK
+1247 
-1253 QEAAAGNVK
+1253 
-1262 YSSTAARTLKMPN
+1262 KMP
-1275 GNKTIYAV
+1275 
-1283 WKANSDTRYLVN
+1283 
-1295 YYVQKANSQ
+1295 
-1304 ITDISQLKEED
+1304 
-1315 FELYNGPVTKFG
+1315 
-1327 ITNSIAKDAENKLAK
+1327 
-1342 VPAGYQ
+1342 
-1348 YAEGIVDGVT
+1348 
-1358 EGEIVPDG
+1358 
-1366 SQGYPLTLNLYYV
+1366 
-1379 KDFSDKQ
+1379 
-1386 TVQYRVEYYKDN
+1386 
-1398 TIVLTDS
+1398 
-1405 YTRSMQIWAGEA
+1405 
-1417 AEIAIQEAIDA
+1417 
-1428 RDDKYSGYRLEGTD
+1428 
-1442 PTNIPASGEL
+1442 
-1452 VSSGTVIRLYYV
+1452 
-1464 KDNFS
+1464 
-1469 YKVEYY
+1469 
-1475 KDSFDAGNRIAEE
+1475 
-1488 AGVAKEYG
+1488 
-1496 SSLTDDLVAMDLGEN
+1496 GEN
-1511 WLNQH
+1511 L
-1516 QPTGYG
+1516 
-1522 VGSADNLPLTI
+1522 
-1533 GVEGNVIRVLYEKNS
+1533 
-1548 YGYIVEYYKDSLDAG
+1548 
-1563 NRIAEESGVAK
+1563 
-1574 GYGSS
+1574 
-1579 LTDDL
+1579 
-1584 VAADLG
+1584 
-1590 ENWVN
+1590 
-1595 QHQPFGYGVGNVDN
+1595 
-1609 LPLIIGVNGNVIRVL
+1609 
-1624 YSIDENQR
+1624 
-1632 KDLRYT
+1632 
-1638 VNHEVG
+1638 
-1644 DIIID
+1644 
-1649 TFFVESN
+1649 
-1656 VQVLQPDTLTRNL
+1656 
-1669 DHEADQ
+1669 
-1675 NYPGYTKATVTYPD
+1675 TVTY
-1689 GKLVGDDVTKI
+1689 I
-1700 DNGATIVVSYKE
+1700 YEE
-1712 NEDIT
+1712 NENIAIS
-1717 VNYQSEDLTK
+1717 YQSESLTK

-1765 YTVATGEDNKHYTPV
+1765 DTVATGEDNKHYTPV

-1829 IAYTTTD
+1829 IAYTTTNKT
-1836 RSYNNQ
+1836 YNNQ

-1853 TVGADSGQNLLKVYY
+1853 TVGADSEQNLLKVYY
-1868 TLDATGSEMPGTPDG
+1868 TLDSTGTEKPGTPDG

-1900 SVSGTTVEVHTIQDF
+1900 SVGGTTVEVHTIQDF
-1915 ERDAQTGEITT
+1915 ERDAVTGEIIT
-1926 VGPVRPATPNANVTT
+1926 VGPVKPATPNANVTT
-1941 TANSRY
+1941 SANSRY
-1947 AFDYWSIR
+1947 TFDYWSIR
-1955 GNADKKYNST
+1955 GNADKKYNTT
-1965 DDLKKEAFI
+1965 DDLTKEAFI

-1979 AANFEYVGGGSSG
+1979 AANFRYVGGGNSG
-1992 GNGGGNGGGPG
+1992 GGGGNNGGGGG
-2003 SPSSKPEEGG
+2003 SPSYKPDNDNG
-2013 PGANVTINPDD
+2013 PGATVTINPDD
-2024 VPLAIMPDTTPADLT
+2024 VPMAIMPDTTPADLT

-2057 SVKGTLTMMMSGI
+2057 AVKGTLTMMMSGI

>member
-194 QDINEA
+194 QDVNEA

-267 DGEAQTPDAGNQ
+267 DGEAQMPDAGNQ

-416 GAVNTPD
+416 GAVTTPD

-429 AATAPDENGTGDAAT
+429 VATAPDENGTGDAAT

-519 KPEEQKPE
+519 KPEEQRPE

-613 TLEADS
+613 ALEADS

-708 AKEVVKVLSYN
+708 QKEVVASLSYN

-729 LDDQIWSGSVL
+729 LDDQIWSGSVQ
-740 VTFTGAPVEENS
+740 VTFTGAPIEEKS
-752 KEADS
+752 KEADV
-757 VEIMYVETTKEGE
+757 VEVMYVATTKEDE
-770 VQADV
+770 AQAKV
-775 TAEDVV
+775 TADDVV
-781 AVEAVAE
+781 AVEAAAE
-788 PVEVAGDESVDS
+788 PVEVFGEESVEA
-800 VAFEAEHF
+800 VTFEAEHF
-808 STYTIV
+808 STYTVV
-814 FNKMLGTGELK
+814 FTHKDREKRTTLKINLKSTTGESL
-825 IQLAKYENGRVV
+825 NGSVV
-837 GIGYGGSSGNLS
+837 NYTFWSEDAVSVQNIAESIFTNIG
-849 YDQWY
+849 D
-854 EIDYLTTIIDLEG
+854 G
-867 YVFEK
+867 YTFEK
-872 ATVGN
+872 AEIGSGKNAIEIDSLRYRTKGIINPQQIFEYHAKGN
-877 EYSNKNV
+877 YSWDWNSLGNNDEIIFVYNDNKV
-884 AAVRFDRSRFGA
+884 
-896 YQFQA
+896 
-901 RFTDDSEANF
+901 
-911 NNNSASEQLHFWY
+911 
-924 KIADSKV
+924 
-931 TFKAGSMGGMGTDH
+931 
-945 QLTSSNGKVTL
+945 QLTFDLGDYSGSQKVNPIRAKAATMVTL
-956 PKLDETGLSNKEGRD
+956 PDGAGLKRNGYVL
-971 FLGWSVSI
+971 LGWSTSR
-979 DGRNTLLKPGAEYA
+979 DSSA
-993 VTKDTVLYAIWS
+993 VEENAQYVGYLPLRTSYEMPFRDT
-1005 YQVTFEANS
+1005 
-1014 SLYGRGESFKVN
+1014 
-1026 VPESKRITTP
+1026 
-1036 DKPSGFTNS
+1036 
-1045 RGWMFVGW
+1045 
-1053 HGTKEGH
+1053 
-1060 HNKTGLLQQTYVPN
+1060 
-1074 VEYPGEKTGQIID
+1074 
-1087 RDITLYAVWLNTN
+1087 TLYAVWAKNSGTVYGQITIAVRKDGIIPDEPAIRYEGYEYLVTKKPVNLLDYFSPIHTVSG
-1100 VDNKVPAEFYIR
+1100 VDKVKEALKDQFYNDVNI
-1112 LDGEMPFEPQGYD
+1112 YN
-1125 YAGYTARDTKSMVGT
+1125 A
-1140 LRQKREINNNTEWVA
+1140 NNRYWN
-1155 ANIKT
+1155 
-1160 QPTVEAIKNAMKG
+1160 
-1173 HGGFDPNTQEV
+1173 PNTQYV
-1184 VWYVIKEQDQ
+1184 DWYVIKDQ
-1194 WHVDGVIKDKEK
+1194 RNDSTWHIDGVVRQYTSVYLNYDRNGVPSGSEYGLAPDSGECRKGDWATVSDQHTLKWPGYEFTGWNTAADGSGTSYAAGSRIKMDSTITLYAQWKEK
-1206 HWLIYDPN
+1206 NSVTIRYQAVGN
-1214 GGSSPPNSTQHT
+1214 GGSVSRDGENLNPETGIAQGSTATAKAGYKFNGWYSDPGCTVKVSDANEYKPDRPVSGWIGGTTFYAKFEIDTDQKFEYKVNFYIKDSTTPVPGLTALEGEAPVGEFKWTNVAKTETGYKLVTSPVQPTNMMITAAGPNVKNVYYEVDDTQKFEYKVNFYIKDSTTPVPGLAALEGEAPVGEFKWTNVAKTETGYKLVTSPVQPTNMMITAAGPNVKNVYYEVDDTQKFEYKVNFYIKDSTTPVPGLAALEGEAPVGEKIHRSSEYKVNSTSGKARTYRRRKPLYSWYIKDRTTTPGT
-1226 AGDTVRINLNDIPVR
+1226 ATNMMI
-1241 SGYTFL
+1241 T
-1247 GWADTK
+1247 
-1253 QEAAAGNVK
+1253 AAGP
-1262 YSSTAARTLKMPN
+1262 RM
-1275 GNKTIYAV
+1275 
-1283 WKANSDTRYLVN
+1283 
-1295 YYVQKANSQ
+1295 
-1304 ITDISQLKEED
+1304 
-1315 FELYNGPVTKFG
+1315 
-1327 ITNSIAKDAENKLAK
+1327 
-1342 VPAGYQ
+1342 
-1348 YAEGIVDGVT
+1348 
-1358 EGEIVPDG
+1358 
-1366 SQGYPLTLNLYYV
+1366 
-1379 KDFSDKQ
+1379 
-1386 TVQYRVEYYKDN
+1386 
-1398 TIVLTDS
+1398 
-1405 YTRSMQIWAGEA
+1405 
-1417 AEIAIQEAIDA
+1417 
-1428 RDDKYSGYRLEGTD
+1428 
-1442 PTNIPASGEL
+1442 
-1452 VSSGTVIRLYYV
+1452 
-1464 KDNFS
+1464 
-1469 YKVEYY
+1469 
-1475 KDSFDAGNRIAEE
+1475 
-1488 AGVAKEYG
+1488 
-1496 SSLTDDLVAMDLGEN
+1496 
-1511 WLNQH
+1511 
-1516 QPTGYG
+1516 
-1522 VGSADNLPLTI
+1522 
-1533 GVEGNVIRVLYEKNS
+1533 
-1548 YGYIVEYYKDSLDAG
+1548 
-1563 NRIAEESGVAK
+1563 
-1574 GYGSS
+1574 
-1579 LTDDL
+1579 
-1584 VAADLG
+1584 
-1590 ENWVN
+1590 
-1595 QHQPFGYGVGNVDN
+1595 
-1609 LPLIIGVNGNVIRVL
+1609 
-1624 YSIDENQR
+1624 
-1632 KDLRYT
+1632 
-1638 VNHEVG
+1638 
-1644 DIIID
+1644 
-1649 TFFVESN
+1649 
-1656 VQVLQPDTLTRNL
+1656 
-1669 DHEADQ
+1669 
-1675 NYPGYTKATVTYPD
+1675 
-1689 GKLVGDDVTKI
+1689 
-1700 DNGATIVVSYKE
+1700 
-1712 NEDIT
+1712 
-1717 VNYQSEDLTK
+1717 
-1727 GTVTLDTESIAPAT
+1727 
-1741 GAPKGSEAKP
+1741 
-1751 ADGYVFTHWTNSNG
+1751 
-1765 YTVATGEDNKHYTPV
+1765 
-1780 KNAATEVFEADTYT
+1780 
-1794 AHFTERGDLS
+1794 
-1804 YKVEYYFDGKLGE
+1804 
-1817 TVTQDNVKFGTD
+1817 
-1829 IAYTTTD
+1829 
-1836 RSYNNQ
+1836 
-1842 NYVFEKTEGPK
+1842 
-1853 TVGADSGQNLLKVYY
+1853 
-1868 TLDATGSEMPGTPDG
+1868 
-1883 VPDKFQIT
+1883 
-1891 IRYEANANG
+1891 
-1900 SVSGTTVEVHTIQDF
+1900 
-1915 ERDAQTGEITT
+1915 
-1926 VGPVRPATPNANVTT
+1926 
-1941 TANSRY
+1941 
-1947 AFDYWSIR
+1947 
-1955 GNADKKYNST
+1955 
-1965 DDLKKEAFI
+1965 
-1974 EDVTF
+1974 
-1979 AANFEYVGGGSSG
+1979 
-1992 GNGGGNGGGPG
+1992 
-2003 SPSSKPEEGG
+2003 
-2013 PGANVTINPDD
+2013 
-2024 VPLAIMPDTTPADLT
+2024 
-2039 VIDDGEVPF
+2039 
-2048 AALPKTGQG
+2048 
-2057 SVKGTLTMMMSGI
+2057 
-2070 LLAIAAINK
+2070 
-2079 KRKEEDNS
+2079 

>member
-107 GGGDINSELRIF
+107 GGGGINSELRIF

-194 QDINEA
+194 QDVNEA
-200 TSSTADKENTNT
+200 TSSTADKENTNSNN
-212 DQSNQTNENTTPAE
+212 SNQTNENTTPAE
-226 DQGAGDAA
+226 NQGAGDAA

-253 ENNAQAPQEDVAAP
+253 GNDAQAPQEDVVAP

-279 GENAPEA
+279 EENAPEA

-292 AEPEGDTAEPNA
+292 AEPEGDTAEPDA

-319 EPEEAAEPEDNAEPI
+319 EPEEAAGPEDNAEPI

-385 PKAEEPKADEP
+385 PKAEEPKVDEP

-403 GDTVT
+403 DNTVT

-416 GAVNTPD
+416 GAVTTPD

-429 AATAPDENGTGDAAT
+429 AAAIPDENGTGDNAT
-444 TPDENGTGD
+444 TPNENGTGD

-471 PAAGEDQNNGQ
+471 PVAGEDQNNGQ
-482 PAGTPDANQPQA
+482 PAGTPDVDQPQA
-494 PEEELPQESVVTI
+494 PEEELPKESVVTV

-600 IGYAIEAVSVNGE
+600 IGYAIEAVAVNGE
-613 TLEADS
+613 VLEADS

-633 VPEVYEEQ
+633 VEEVYEEQ

-708 AKEVVKVLSYN
+708 QKEVVASLSYN

-729 LDDQIWSGSVL
+729 LDDQIWSGSVQ
-740 VTFTGAPVEENS
+740 VTFTGVPVEKHS
-752 KEADS
+752 KEAD
-757 VEIMYVETTKEGE
+757 VIEVMYVETTKEDE
-770 VQADV
+770 AQANV
-775 TAEDVV
+775 TAEDVI
-781 AVEAVAE
+781 ALEAVSE
-788 PVEVAGDESVDS
+788 PIEVAGEESVAS
-800 VAFEAEHF
+800 VMFDAEHF
-808 STYTIV
+808 STYTVI
-814 FNKMLGTGELK
+814 FTN
-825 IQLAKYENGRVV
+825 
-837 GIGYGGSSGNLS
+837 
-849 YDQWY
+849 
-854 EIDYLTTIIDLEG
+854 
-867 YVFEK
+867 
-872 ATVGN
+872 
-877 EYSNKNV
+877 NKNKT
-884 AAVRFDRSRFGA
+884 RSVEIYAILEDGTRLETERRN
-896 YQFQA
+896 Y
-901 RFTDDSEANF
+901 NF
-911 NNNSASEQLHFWY
+911 SNSDAISVDKIASEVITGIPAEYRL
-924 KIADSKV
+924 A
-931 TFKAGSMGGMGTDH
+931 
-945 QLTSSNGKVTL
+945 KVTL
-956 PKLDETGLSNKEGRD
+956 DDSKGTEIKWLRYTTGNYGSLQYNAYDQKYSWTWEAVPQNVGINFIYTDGKVQVKFDLNGFSGAEIKPIQGYEDAIITLPDGEGIERPGYVLLGWSDEADSSAVRTAANGGYVGYYPLGSSYQIPSGGSTLYAAWAQTSGNKSGKITIAIRKDGTVPDEPSIQNADYKYLVEGMSVNLLDYINPAHTVAGPEKVKEVLQPKFYDFVDNWNSLNRYWNTTTQYVEWYVVKDQRNDNTWHIDGVIRQYKNVYLDYDRNNAPVGAAYGLAPDGVQYNKGATAIVSDQHTLKWPGHD
-971 FLGWSVSI
+971 FLGWNTQK
-979 DGRNTLLKPGAEYA
+979 DGRGVWYYPGDQIVMNDN
-993 VTKDTVLYAIWS
+993 VTLYAQWGEKNSIVI
-1005 YQVTFEANS
+1005 YYKPVGEGTVTNDQERLNPEIGEAEGATAVANIG
-1014 SLYGRGESFKVN
+1014 YK
-1026 VPESKRITTP
+1026 
-1036 DKPSGFTNS
+1036 
-1045 RGWMFVGW
+1045 FVGW
-1053 HGTKEGH
+1053 YSDKDCLNLLDKSPEFKPDRPDSGWVDRTVFYAKFEIDTDQKFDYKVNFYIKGSTTPVPGLTALEGEAPVGEFKWT
-1060 HNKTGLLQQTYVPN
+1060 NVAKTETGYKLVISPVQPTSMIITAAGPN
-1074 VEYPGEKTGQIID
+1074 VKNVFYEIDETQKFEYKVNFYINGTTTPVPGLAALEGEAPVGEFSWTNEAKTATGYKLVTSPVQPTSMIITAAGPNVKNVYYEVD
-1087 RDITLYAVWLNTN
+1087 ETQKFDYKVEFVKMVNGNKEDLEPSITETFNVEADVTASPRNIPGYTLVGFGTN
-1100 VDNKVPAEFYIR
+1100 PENYGNFVDNKF
-1112 LDGEMPFEPQGYD
+1112 
-1125 YAGYTARDTKSMVGT
+1125 
-1140 LRQKREINNNTEWVA
+1140 
-1155 ANIKT
+1155 
-1160 QPTVEAIKNAMKG
+1160 NA
-1173 HGGFDPNTQEV
+1173 
-1184 VWYVIKEQDQ
+1184 
-1194 WHVDGVIKDKEK
+1194 
-1206 HWLIYDPN
+1206 
-1214 GGSSPPNSTQHT
+1214 
-1226 AGDTVRINLNDIPVR
+1226 
-1241 SGYTFL
+1241 
-1247 GWADTK
+1247 
-1253 QEAAAGNVK
+1253 
-1262 YSSTAARTLKMPN
+1262 KMP
-1275 GNKTIYAV
+1275 
-1283 WKANSDTRYLVN
+1283 
-1295 YYVQKANSQ
+1295 
-1304 ITDISQLKEED
+1304 
-1315 FELYNGPVTKFG
+1315 
-1327 ITNSIAKDAENKLAK
+1327 
-1342 VPAGYQ
+1342 
-1348 YAEGIVDGVT
+1348 
-1358 EGEIVPDG
+1358 
-1366 SQGYPLTLNLYYV
+1366 
-1379 KDFSDKQ
+1379 
-1386 TVQYRVEYYKDN
+1386 
-1398 TIVLTDS
+1398 
-1405 YTRSMQIWAGEA
+1405 
-1417 AEIAIQEAIDA
+1417 
-1428 RDDKYSGYRLEGTD
+1428 
-1442 PTNIPASGEL
+1442 
-1452 VSSGTVIRLYYV
+1452 
-1464 KDNFS
+1464 
-1469 YKVEYY
+1469 
-1475 KDSFDAGNRIAEE
+1475 
-1488 AGVAKEYG
+1488 
-1496 SSLTDDLVAMDLGEN
+1496 GEN
-1511 WLNQH
+1511 L
-1516 QPTGYG
+1516 
-1522 VGSADNLPLTI
+1522 
-1533 GVEGNVIRVLYEKNS
+1533 
-1548 YGYIVEYYKDSLDAG
+1548 
-1563 NRIAEESGVAK
+1563 
-1574 GYGSS
+1574 
-1579 LTDDL
+1579 
-1584 VAADLG
+1584 
-1590 ENWVN
+1590 
-1595 QHQPFGYGVGNVDN
+1595 
-1609 LPLIIGVNGNVIRVL
+1609 
-1624 YSIDENQR
+1624 
-1632 KDLRYT
+1632 
-1638 VNHEVG
+1638 
-1644 DIIID
+1644 
-1649 TFFVESN
+1649 
-1656 VQVLQPDTLTRNL
+1656 
-1669 DHEADQ
+1669 
-1675 NYPGYTKATVTYPD
+1675 TVTY
-1689 GKLVGDDVTKI
+1689 I
-1700 DNGATIVVSYKE
+1700 YEE
-1712 NEDIT
+1712 NENIAIS
-1717 VNYQSEDLTK
+1717 YQSESLTK

-1765 YTVATGEDNKHYTPV
+1765 DTVATGEDNKHYTPV

-1829 IAYTTTD
+1829 IAYTTTNKT
-1836 RSYNNQ
+1836 YNNL

-1853 TVGADSGQNLLKVYY
+1853 TVGADSEQNLLKVYY
-1868 TLDATGSEMPGTPDG
+1868 TLDSTGTEKPGTPDG

-1900 SVSGTTVEVHTIQDF
+1900 SVGGTTVEVHTIQDF
-1915 ERDAQTGEITT
+1915 ERDAVTGEIIT
-1926 VGPVRPATPNANVTT
+1926 VGPVKPATPNANVTT
-1941 TANSRY
+1941 SANSRY
-1947 AFDYWSIR
+1947 TFDYWSIR
-1955 GNADKKYNST
+1955 GNADKKYNTT
-1965 DDLKKEAFI
+1965 DDLTKQAFI

-1979 AANFEYVGGGSSG
+1979 AANFRYVGGGNSG
-1992 GNGGGNGGGPG
+1992 GGGGNNGGGGG
-2003 SPSSKPEEGG
+2003 SPSYKPDNDNG
-2013 PGANVTINPDD
+2013 PGATVTINPDD
-2024 VPLAIMPDTTPADLT
+2024 VPMAIMPDTTPADLT

-2057 SVKGTLTMMMSGI
+2057 AVKGTLTMMMSGI

>member
-107 GGGDINSELRIF
+107 GGGGINSELRIF

-194 QDINEA
+194 QDVNEA

-267 DGEAQTPDAGNQ
+267 DGEAQMPDAGNQ

-416 GAVNTPD
+416 GAVTTPD

-429 AATAPDENGTGDAAT
+429 VATAPDENGTGDAAT

-507 IPPATPSEGTEQ
+507 IPPATPSEGTQ
-519 KPEEQKPE
+519 QKPE
-527 DNVSAAT
+527 DNVSAAN

-600 IGYAIEAVSVNGE
+600 IGYAIEAVAVNGE

-708 AKEVVKVLSYN
+708 QKEVVASLSYN

-729 LDDQIWSGSVL
+729 LDDQIWSGSVQ
-740 VTFTGAPVEENS
+740 VTFTGAPIEEKS
-752 KEADS
+752 KEADV
-757 VEIMYVETTKEGE
+757 VEVMYVATTKEDE
-770 VQADV
+770 AQAKV
-775 TAEDVV
+775 TADDVV
-781 AVEAVAE
+781 AVEAAAE
-788 PVEVAGDESVDS
+788 PVEVFGEESVEA
-800 VAFEAEHF
+800 VTFEAEHF
-808 STYTIV
+808 STYTVV
-814 FNKMLGTGELK
+814 FTHKDREKRTTLKINLKSTTGESL
-825 IQLAKYENGRVV
+825 NGSAVNYTFWSEDAV
-837 GIGYGGSSGNLS
+837 SVQNIAESIFTNIG
-849 YDQWY
+849 D
-854 EIDYLTTIIDLEG
+854 G
-867 YVFEK
+867 YTFEK
-872 ATVGN
+872 AEIGSGKNAIEIDSLRYRTKGIINLQQIFEYHAKGN
-877 EYSNKNV
+877 YSWDWDSLENNDEIIFVYNDNKV
-884 AAVRFDRSRFGA
+884 
-896 YQFQA
+896 
-901 RFTDDSEANF
+901 
-911 NNNSASEQLHFWY
+911 
-924 KIADSKV
+924 
-931 TFKAGSMGGMGTDH
+931 
-945 QLTSSNGKVTL
+945 QLTFDLGDYSGSQKVNPIRAKAATMVTL
-956 PKLDETGLSNKEGRD
+956 PDGAGLKRNGYVL
-971 FLGWSVSI
+971 LGWSTSR
-979 DGRNTLLKPGAEYA
+979 DSSA
-993 VTKDTVLYAIWS
+993 VEENAQYVGYLPLRTSYEMPFRDT
-1005 YQVTFEANS
+1005 
-1014 SLYGRGESFKVN
+1014 
-1026 VPESKRITTP
+1026 
-1036 DKPSGFTNS
+1036 
-1045 RGWMFVGW
+1045 
-1053 HGTKEGH
+1053 
-1060 HNKTGLLQQTYVPN
+1060 
-1074 VEYPGEKTGQIID
+1074 
-1087 RDITLYAVWLNTN
+1087 TLYAVWAKNSGTVYGQITIAVRKDGIIPDEPAIRYEGYEYLVTKKPVNLLDYFSPIHTVSG
-1100 VDNKVPAEFYIR
+1100 VDKVKEALKDQFYNDVNI
-1112 LDGEMPFEPQGYD
+1112 YN
-1125 YAGYTARDTKSMVGT
+1125 A
-1140 LRQKREINNNTEWVA
+1140 NNRYWN
-1155 ANIKT
+1155 
-1160 QPTVEAIKNAMKG
+1160 
-1173 HGGFDPNTQEV
+1173 PNTQYV
-1184 VWYVIKEQDQ
+1184 DWYVIKDQ
-1194 WHVDGVIKDKEK
+1194 RNDSTWHIDGVVRQYTSVYLNYDRNGVPSGSEYGLAPDSGECRRGDWATVSDQHTLKWPGYEFTGWNTAADGSGTSYAAGSRIKMDSTITLYAQWKEK
-1206 HWLIYDPN
+1206 NSVTIRYQAVGN
-1214 GGSSPPNSTQHT
+1214 GGSVSRD
-1226 AGDTVRINLNDIPVR
+1226 GENLNPETGIAQ
-1241 SGYTFL
+1241 G
-1247 GWADTK
+1247 
-1253 QEAAAGNVK
+1253 
-1262 YSSTAARTLKMPN
+1262 STAT
-1275 GNKTIYAV
+1275 
-1283 WKANSDTRYLVN
+1283 
-1295 YYVQKANSQ
+1295 
-1304 ITDISQLKEED
+1304 
-1315 FELYNGPVTKFG
+1315 
-1327 ITNSIAKDAENKLAK
+1327 AK
-1342 VPAGYQ
+1342 AGYKFNGWYSDPGCTVKVSDANEYKPDRPVSGWIGGTTF
-1348 YAEGIVDGVT
+1348 YAKFTAKEDV
-1358 EGEIVPDG
+1358 
-1366 SQGYPLTLNLYYV
+1366 
-1379 KDFSDKQ
+1379 
-1386 TVQYRVEYYKDN
+1386 
-1398 TIVLTDS
+1398 
-1405 YTRSMQIWAGEA
+1405 
-1417 AEIAIQEAIDA
+1417 
-1428 RDDKYSGYRLEGTD
+1428 
-1442 PTNIPASGEL
+1442 
-1452 VSSGTVIRLYYV
+1452 
-1464 KDNFS
+1464 S
-1469 YKVEYY
+1469 YKVNYLE
-1475 KDSFDAGNRIAEE
+1475 KDTNKILKAAETRTE
-1488 AGVAKEYG
+1488 KTFGDKYEETAPAI
-1496 SSLTDDLVAMDLGEN
+1496 
-1511 WLNQH
+1511 
-1516 QPTGYG
+1516 TGYSV
-1522 VGSADNLPLTI
+1522 VGT
-1533 GVEGNVIRVLYEKNS
+1533 GKQE
-1548 YGYIVEYYKDSLDAG
+1548 IVLDAY
-1563 NRIAEESGVAK
+1563 NKEITFYYTANK
-1574 GYGSS
+1574 
-1579 LTDDL
+1579 
-1584 VAADLG
+1584 
-1590 ENWVN
+1590 
-1595 QHQPFGYGVGNVDN
+1595 NV
-1609 LPLIIGVNGNVIRVL
+1609 
-1624 YSIDENQR
+1624 S
-1632 KDLRYT
+1632 YT
-1638 VNHEVG
+1638 VNYLEKG
-1644 DIIID
+1644 TNKILKAAETRTEK
-1649 TFFVESN
+1649 TFGETYEETA
-1656 VQVLQPDTLTRNL
+1656 PAIT
-1669 DHEADQ
+1669 
-1675 NYPGYTKATVTYPD
+1675 GYTIEGS
-1689 GKLVGDDVTKI
+1689 GKQDVVLDAYGKQIIFFYT
-1700 DNGATIVVSYKE
+1700 E
-1712 NEDIT
+1712 NEDVI
-1717 VNYQSEDLTK
+1717 VNYLSESLTK

-1765 YTVATGEDNKHYTPV
+1765 DTVATGEDNKHYTPV

-1868 TLDATGSEMPGTPDG
+1868 TLDATGSEKPGTPDG

-2013 PGANVTINPDD
+2013 PGANITINPDD